1 RIIGKQLIRSATSV
15 AANYRAAIRA
25 RSMKEKY
32 HKLCIVVEE
41 ADETVFWIELL
52 QESNLIPNYDFQDI
66 IQEANEIMKV
76 MSTYRSRLKR

>member
-1 RIIGKQLIRSATSV
+1 
-15 AANYRAAIRA
+15 
-25 RSMKEKY
+25 MKEKY